1 MGPIIGQETG
11 VAVADVCRFYIK
23 YRQVVLATTTA
34 PLAALEPILVKGGQ
48 GLDLPIY
55 EAVKPGE
62 GLQ

>member
-1 MGPIIGQETG
+1 MGQETG
-11 VAVADVCRFYIK
+11 VAAADVCRLHIEH
-23 YRQVVLATTTA
+23 RQVVLATPTA
-34 PLAALEPILVKGGQ
+34 SLAALEPIPVKGGQ